1 MSSSFTAVDRR
12 ESKCLF
18 CSACCSVGV
27 RLGPAATLQPDYP
40 PAGDG
45 RVGICSRGHY
55 VVELLNHPQ
64 RLTGAYLRING
75 KRELAQTVE
84 GVRAASTR
92 LKDLGMGAHI
102 GVIVDGNLPC
112 EALAA
117 LSQFTTEVLKS
128 ENFSIYIPPVDRAV
142 LEGIGATQAAAL
154 SLTELAACDV
164 ILAVGDPF
172 SMIPVM
178 ARPVQDARNAQR
190 GNRLIVIDPLF
201 GRAAKYATDH
211 LAVNPGAEALA
222 LAAIANESG
231 AAGDLASALKK
242 RTPAAVA
249 ETLGLHAA
257 AVSSAAQAVKDAKSL
272 GVIIGLAE
280 GATSDPR
287 TVALI
292 AATMAEAKG
301 GGIVPAV
308 SYGNAVGAFRV
319 AQSVG
324 ALPAG
329 KLLKEA
335 ESGKLKA
342 LLVFGKDLLHGFAAD
357 DWANAL
363 SNLDFLAAALPIP
376 GKISNIASVTL
387 PLALWFEDEGT
398 VIDFSGTRSEIV
410 SLMQPPGAARTAL
423 ELAEEIAAEV
433 APGSTLSVELTAE
446 DLMARKSGEPADMLG
461 DLDKL
466 PAPAQPAKWL
476 LFPCQSTMNSYDG
489 WLTLACTWAAMAD
502 GRPIARIN
510 PADLAEGGLAS
521 VDTFT
526 VASDGRNL
534 ELIAKADTGVPRGV
548 IAVPCHIASR
558 SGLIGKGVDE
568 SSGTLLTG
576 PTPVEIIR
584 KAEVE

>member
-27 RLGPAATLQPDYP
+27 RLGPAGASQPDYP

-45 RVGICSRGHY
+45 RVGICGRGHY

-64 RLTGAYLRING
+64 RLTGAYLRRNG
-75 KRELAQTVE
+75 KKELAQTVE
-84 GVRAASTR
+84 GIRAVSTR
-92 LKDLGMGAHI
+92 LKDLGVGGHI
-102 GVIVDGNLPC
+102 GLIADGNLPC

-117 LSQFTTEVLKS
+117 LSQFTTEILKS

-211 LAVNPGAEALA
+211 LAVNPGTEALA

-231 AAGDLASALKK
+231 AAGDLSPALKK
-242 RTPAAVA
+242 RTAAAVA

-257 AVSSAAQAVKDAKSL
+257 AISSAAQAVKDARNL

-329 KLLKEA
+329 KLLKQA
-335 ESGKLKA
+335 ESGNLKA

-357 DWANAL
+357 QWANAL
-363 SNLDFLAAALPIP
+363 DKLDFLAAALPIP

-410 SLMQPPGAARTAL
+410 SLMRPPGAARTAL
-423 ELAEEIAAEV
+423 GLAQEIAAEV

-446 DLMARKSGEPADMLG
+446 DLMARKSGEPAEMLG

-466 PAPAQPAKWL
+466 PAPDEPAKWL
-476 LFPCQSTMNSYDG
+476 LFPCQSTINSYDG

-510 PADLAEGGLAS
+510 PADMAEGGLAN

-526 VASDGRNL
+526 VASDGRKL

-576 PTPVEIIR
+576 PTTVEIIR